1 MIRILIKH
9 QIYKFFNLLSI
20 MGFWPIVLN
29 VLRNSDVVL
38 LLVDARMPELSQ
50 NSEIVSKVESMKGK
64 RLIVVFNKCDLIAK
78 KELKKLEKEYSNA
91 YFISATKK
99 KNIENLKKHLVNLS
113 ENFNNASLR
122 VGLVG
127 YPNVGKSSLINL
139 LIPGAKAKVSA
150 KSGTTKKTQWVRKGR
165 LRIMDSPGIIPFGDS
180 KTKLG
185 MTASKDP
192 HKLKNPESIAI
203 KIINYLRTKKSR
215 TLLNFYSIG
224 SLKSNDD
231 YEIFEA
237 VARKKGYLAK
247 GGDIDEH
254 RTAIQIVSDWQKGKI
269 KLG

>member
-1 MIRILIKH
+1 
-9 QIYKFFNLLSI
+9 
-20 MGFWPIVLN
+20 MGYWPIVLN

-50 NSEIVSKVESMKGK
+50 NSEIVSKVESMKEK
-64 RLIVVFNKCDLIAK
+64 RLIVVFNKCDLISK
-78 KELKKLEKEYSNA
+78 TELKKLEKEYPNA
-91 YFISATKK
+91 YFVSSTKK
-99 KNIENLKKHLVNLS
+99 KNVEKLKRHLVNLS
-113 ENFNNASLR
+113 ENFDRFSLR

-139 LIPGAKAKVSA
+139 LAPTAKAKVSSV
-150 KSGTTKKTQWVRKGR
+150 SGTTKKTQWVRDKK

-192 HKLKNPESIAI
+192 HKIKNPENIAI
-203 KIINYLRTKKSR
+203 KIINYLRTKESKA
-215 TLLNFYSIG
+215 LLNFYSVG
-224 SLKSNDD
+224 NLKSEDD

-237 VARKKGYLAK
+237 IARKKGYLIK
-247 GGDIDEH
+247 GGEVDEH
-254 RTAIQIVSDWQKGKI
+254 RTAIQIIDDWQKGKI